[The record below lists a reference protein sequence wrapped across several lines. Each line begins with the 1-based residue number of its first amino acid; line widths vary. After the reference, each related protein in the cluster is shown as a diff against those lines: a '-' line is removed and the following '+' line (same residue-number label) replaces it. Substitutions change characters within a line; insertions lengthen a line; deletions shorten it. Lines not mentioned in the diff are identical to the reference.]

1 MEIIRAPITIEELRE
16 KHMHFFKSIVKAVVD
31 IKRKVVAVDG
41 ELHSDLEKLLLE
53 VGSSQDDLW
62 GINIYPFKDRD
73 NFIEYSALINIR
85 PHQDNF
91 SMEVEDL
98 TIRKKIED
106 IVKTLIRE

>member
-53 VGSSQDDLW
+53 VGVFFRRSL
-62 GINIYPFKDRD
+62 GNKHLPF
-73 NFIEYSALINIR
+73 
-85 PHQDNF
+85 
-91 SMEVEDL
+91 
-98 TIRKKIED
+98 
-106 IVKTLIRE
+106 